1 MQFRN
6 AEKLKHFEQMKA
18 SNIDDLN
25 SKIQR
30 MISKLT
36 EEVSP
41 ASSGITK
48 GSKARMKTDYSDL
61 SSTYLGD
68 S

>member
-1 MQFRN
+1 
-6 AEKLKHFEQMKA
+6 MKA

-61 SSTYLGD
+61 SSNYLGD